1 PKNTFSDSFSRTPIS
16 SAVSVGKNGC
26 NLRTSTALRAGSSS
40 WVRSGSPAL
49 ATVEGGGKSGRSAR
63 LNARNPTAVLSKNNA
78 DAREPAATQRRTSL
92 TRAAGTH
99 GSSNTSVRTW
109 PFRGSATGAARRP
122 PETAA
127 RPRQRLHQHGWREGL
142 PRPGGTCWARGDPAI
157 VRGWTFPAA
166 ADWQRQRVRA
176 MRPAVIMAGP
186 AADPIVVERAGG
198 VTTLRLDRPKA
209 LNALD
214 PDTLLALGRALDEVD
229 SDGSAR
235 CVVITGTGERAFSA
249 GADIAAMAAMGP
261 TEGHAYSRLGHAVL
275 GRLDDLRVP
284 SIAAVN
290 GVALGGGLE
299 LALACDLVVAGERA
313 RLGLPEITLGLIP
326 GFGGTQRLV
335 RRCGLARARELVYLG
350 TMVGAAEALRLG
362 IVDRVVPDDRLADE
376 AAALAGELAT
386 RAPLA

>member
-1 PKNTFSDSFSRTPIS
+1 
-16 SAVSVGKNGC
+16 
-26 NLRTSTALRAGSSS
+26 
-40 WVRSGSPAL
+40 
-49 ATVEGGGKSGRSAR
+49 
-63 LNARNPTAVLSKNNA
+63 
-78 DAREPAATQRRTSL
+78 
-92 TRAAGTH
+92 
-99 GSSNTSVRTW
+99 
-109 PFRGSATGAARRP
+109 
-122 PETAA
+122 
-127 RPRQRLHQHGWREGL
+127 
-142 PRPGGTCWARGDPAI
+142 
-157 VRGWTFPAA
+157 
-166 ADWQRQRVRA
+166 

-284 SIAAVN
+284 AIAAVN

-299 LALACDLVVAGERA
+299 LALACDMVVAGERA
-313 RLGLPEITLGLIP
+313 RLGLPEITIGLIP

-362 IVDRVVPDDRLADE
+362 IVDRLVPDDRLADE

-386 RAPLA
+386 RAPVALRQAKRATRAAVETDLAAGLRHEIEAFATVFATEDRVEGLRAFLDKRPPRWTGR